1 MSGRARIIVGV
12 VGAVVVCLLFFL
24 FFIRPRQSELAR
36 VEEDIVAAQNENQTL
51 RAELQNLEALQER
64 APQLN
69 ALIDEIRGFVPERHE
84 TANLIF
90 QIQEAANISGVGF
103 LQITP
108 ELPKPPL
115 EQAPL
120 AELRV
125 TIRARGGYFSLQDF
139 IRRLYDLDR
148 ALRIDNLS
156 LTALTEGE
164 EVDTEGRIELVA
176 TARVFFE
183 VPAAGTAAAPTAP
196 AAPAPGA
203 PVPSPTETGAPQTPE
218 G

>member
-1 MSGRARIIVGV
+1 MSGRARIIVAV
-12 VGAVVVCLLFFL
+12 VGAIVVCLLFFL
-24 FFIRPRQSELAR
+24 FFIRPRQSELTR
-36 VEEDIVAAQNENQTL
+36 VEEDIVAAQDENQTL
-51 RAELQNLEALQER
+51 QGQLQSLQALQER

-90 QIQEAANISGVGF
+90 QIQEAANTSGVGF

-108 ELPKPPL
+108 ELPKTPP
-115 EQAPL
+115 ETATL
-120 AELRV
+120 AEVRV

-148 ALRIDNLS
+148 ALRIDNLT
-156 LTALTEGE
+156 LTAIAEGAE
-164 EVDTEGRIELVA
+164 DAGVESEIELVA
-176 TARVFFE
+176 SARVFFE
-183 VPAAGTAAAPTAP
+183 LPAGGAGAAP
-196 AAPAPGA
+196 AAPAPGT
-203 PVPSPTETGAPQTPE
+203 PVPSPTDTGAPQTPQ